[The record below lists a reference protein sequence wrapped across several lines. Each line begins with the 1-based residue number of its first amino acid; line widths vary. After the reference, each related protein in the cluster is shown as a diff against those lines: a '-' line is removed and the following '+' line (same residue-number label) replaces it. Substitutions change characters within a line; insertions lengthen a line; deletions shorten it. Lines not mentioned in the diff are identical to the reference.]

1 MFFSCIFILNP
12 RARASKGGWPS
23 MAARFQM
30 IEQGVAG
37 GTHLASFFHLPCP
50 YLLRA
55 LFLTCD
61 CFFCGQK
68 CWVYVTQ
75 THISTVKLWLLG
87 PLAVQPAGDVV
98 PKVADICGAFS
109 NLVSCQHPSGPLSL
123 QDSTSGL
130 DHMVYLPTSWQ
141 ARSWY

>member
-1 MFFSCIFILNP
+1 
-12 RARASKGGWPS
+12 

-50 YLLRA
+50 YSLRA

-75 THISTVKLWLLG
+75 IHISTVKLWLLG

-98 PKVADICGAFS
+98 PKVADICGAFG
-109 NLVSCQHPSGPLSL
+109 NLV
-123 QDSTSGL
+123 
-130 DHMVYLPTSWQ
+130 
-141 ARSWY
+141 